1 MILEIRQQGEILQ
14 PYPDN
19 LLEHK
24 FSENISIHVVFDNKY
39 DGWSVKWDAINDVD
53 KARIPV
59 KYDTK
64 TQCITLSK
72 ECFKGRQLYI
82 ACAFIKGNI
91 VKNSSM
97 LQLEIPCSVNHGLN
111 NNSSI
116 PNLFDEMRELFQQII
131 DNEYREPMNDL
142 IDRCDNA
149 IVEVRV
155 TSEEIKTNEQARV
168 AAETVRERNETA
180 RISNEDE
187 RQSKELERLAAE
199 TSRVTAENARVTAE
213 TKRQTD
219 TSAVIERATTAAE
232 RCEEFV
238 QELDGKVNVSD
249 VDSELSATSTNPIQN
264 KAVYEALQN
273 IDVSGGGDTLPIGI
287 IVPYASSTPPDGW
300 LLCNGANV
308 SRAEYSELFAIIGT
322 KYGTTGSTTFKLP
335 NEPNPLAYSKTN
347 SAIQFMERSP
357 ELYMIIKAK
366 QSTPLEGNVV
376 NSLSSNSETDAPSIK
391 AVNDALS
398 GNFRS
403 INMSVF
409 AWDSSTKTKYYV
421 GTYTNR
427 YGWIEQIG
435 SRVYVDIYITPSSL
449 GNLSNAPGNSY
460 LFVEIEDMPDY
471 DTLTISPIGFYKVDL
486 LNAYTSVG
494 LSMTRI
500 DGKAILQLVQFG
512 KDSYA
517 GLTVR
522 QIKSGSTFNGSIN
535 YRKVG

>member
-1 MILEIRQQGEILQ
+1 MANIVEKVRQIRQAIYGKDVRESIASG
-14 PYPDN
+14 
-19 LLEHK
+19 LE
-24 FSENISIHVVFDNKY
+24 EMN
-39 DGWSVKWDAINDVD
+39 A
-53 KARIPV
+53 
-59 KYDTK
+59 
-64 TQCITLSK
+64 
-72 ECFKGRQLYI
+72 ECNETVETTTEQL
-82 ACAFIKGNI
+82 
-91 VKNSSM
+91 
-97 LQLEIPCSVNHGLN
+97 
-111 NNSSI
+111 
-116 PNLFDEMRELFQQII
+116 QQI
-131 DNEYREPMNDL
+131 
-142 IDRCDNA
+142 NA
-149 IVEVRV
+149 MASRIESAEQIRV
-155 TSEEIKTNEQARV
+155 QN
-168 AAETVRERNETA
+168 
-180 RISNEDE
+180 
-187 RQSKELERLAAE
+187 E
-199 TSRVTAENARVTAE
+199 TSRVTAENSRVTAE

-427 YGWIEQIG
+427 YGWLDKIG
-435 SRVYVDIYITPSSL
+435 NRIFIDVYITPSSL
-449 GNLSNAPGNSY
+449 GNLSSAPSNSY
-460 LFVEIEDMPDY
+460 LFIEIEDMPDY
-471 DTLTISPIGFYKVDL
+471 DSLTVSPIGFHNVDL

-494 LSMTRI
+494 LSMTRM